1 MKATKVFN
9 YLNKLGLADQA
20 HLRRENQIVFYHW
33 NQIASE
39 LIPSVTIQNE
49 KIERIYYPR
58 SLVPKI
64 FDWANQEVEL
74 DFTEEEK
81 YVRDYRY

>member
-20 HLRRENQIVFYHW
+20 HLRRENQVVFYHW

-64 FDWANQEVEL
+64 FDWVNQEIEL

>member
-64 FDWANQEVEL
+64 FD
-74 DFTEEEK
+74 
-81 YVRDYRY
+81 